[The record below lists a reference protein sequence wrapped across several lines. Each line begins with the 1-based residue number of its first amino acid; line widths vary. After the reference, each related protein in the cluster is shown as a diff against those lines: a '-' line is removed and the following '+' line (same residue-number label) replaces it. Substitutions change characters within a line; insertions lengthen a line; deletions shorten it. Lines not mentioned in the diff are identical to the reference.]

1 MGGGV
6 LDVSNTFDHFSF
18 HRFGRMTDSAWPSRK
33 LTLVNR
39 LLCRLR
45 HTRGIPPTVPLTRSP
60 GVSLSYGQASTQALS
75 ANAGTLLDSL
85 AGKVIHA
92 SRGLTPGYRSPPRNP
107 GLSTSSP

>member
-39 LLCRLR
+39 LLCRLM
-45 HTRGIPPTVPLTRSP
+45 HTRGMPPTLPVTRSP
-60 GVSLSYGQASTQALS
+60 GVSASNVQASTQALS
-75 ANAGTLLDSL
+75 ANAGTLLDSR
-85 AGKVIHA
+85 AGRVIHA
-92 SRGLTPGYRSPPRNP
+92 SRGPMP
-107 GLSTSSP
+107 